1 MSSAQRPRGTPAA
14 GGYPPARTPA
24 EPRSPSVRGGEMPGP
39 IVHVGYHKTG
49 TSWLQRH
56 LFRTENRGFARLL
69 LSSRHS
75 DFIWVDDFE
84 FDPARYRAEFGPD
97 IAKAREAGR
106 VPVVS
111 SERLSGN
118 PHSGG
123 YDSRRL
129 ADRLRAVFP
138 DARIL
143 IVIREQRGM
152 ILSSYGQY
160 VRAGGV
166 CSLRDYLRGPGD
178 FRLPWFR
185 LSYFRYDRLIRH
197 YQSLFGR
204 EQVLVEAYERF
215 REDPEAYVRRIC
227 DFCGVVLKEELP
239 YRQVKNPGLGPLAL
253 GLQRRLNPFVV
264 RDSLNGNS
272 ALAMPLLRGPSRAL
286 LRGLDRL
293 SPRALNERLR
303 AGWERCVAEAAEGY
317 YEESNRRTEEATG
330 LELARLGYAV

>member
-1 MSSAQRPRGTPAA
+1 
-14 GGYPPARTPA
+14 
-24 EPRSPSVRGGEMPGP
+24 MPGP

-49 TSWLQRH
+49 TSWLQKH
-56 LFRTENRGFARLL
+56 LFRTEDRGFARLL

-75 DFIWVDDFE
+75 DFIWVDEFD
-84 FDPARYRAEFGPD
+84 FDPARYRAEFGPA
-97 IAKAREAGR
+97 IAQARAAGR
-106 VPVVS
+106 VPIVS

-129 ADRLRAVFP
+129 ADRLHAVFP

-143 IVIREQRGM
+143 IAIREQRGV
-152 ILSSYGQY
+152 ILSTYGQY

-178 FRLPWFR
+178 SRLPWFR
-185 LSYFRYDRLIRH
+185 LSYFRYDRLVRY

-204 EQVLVEAYERF
+204 EQVLVEAYEHF
-215 REDPEAYVRRIC
+215 REDPEAYVRRVC
-227 DFCGVVLKEELP
+227 DFCGVVVKDDLP

-272 ALAMPLLRGPSRAL
+272 ALAIPLLRGPSRAL
-286 LRGLDRL
+286 LRGFDRL
-293 SPRALNERLR
+293 SPRPWNERLR
-303 AGWERCVAEAAEGY
+303 AGWRRTVAEATEGY

-330 LELARLGYAV
+330 LDLARLGYVT